1 MKQKEIKTSIQTK
14 RSMDRYAGKW
24 VALASDNKV
33 VEAAD
38 SYEELLKKI
47 DKDMKSKLIYTR
59 VSGSNSVCVI

>member
-1 MKQKEIKTSIQTK
+1 
-14 RSMDRYAGKW
+14 MDRYAGKW